1 MAATNKVLEKEVAEK
16 RFREDLYYR
25 LNTIRIDVPPLRE
38 RKDDVILLA
47 KHFLADLCSRDDKPV
62 PVFSKEAEI
71 ALKNYYWPGNVREV
85 QNLIGRAYFLSSNGI
100 VERTDLPIPASAEET
115 NADSSLLNPPYK
127 EAKEKTL
134 EKFEVEYLTHHL
146 KKNKGNITK
155 TAEICGLDRRSI
167 HRLINKYNIIYQDE
181 EITN

>member
-1 MAATNKVLEKEVAEK
+1 MGASNEIEIDVRIIAATNKNLEKEVAEK

-38 RKDDVILLA
+38 RKEDIILLA

-62 PVFSKEAEI
+62 PVISKEAET

-100 VERTDLPIPASAEET
+100 VERADLPIPASREEMMPT
-115 NADSSLLNPPYK
+115 VRSLILHTK
-127 EAKEKTL
+127 K
-134 EKFEVEYLTHHL
+134 L
-146 KKNKGNITK
+146 KKNYWKN
-155 TAEICGLDRRSI
+155 LRS
-167 HRLINKYNIIYQDE
+167 N
-181 EITN
+181 T